1 MEEIDSTDGA
11 DILGGR
17 SLARYRGPVCRLCRR
32 EGMKLFLKG
41 ERCYKPSCPIE
52 KRGTQPPGQHGRN
65 VRRAKLIGYGEQL
78 REKQKV
84 KRIYGILERQFR
96 LYFERAARMKGVTG
110 ENLLALIE
118 RRLDNAVYRLG
129 YATSRAQAR
138 QLVQHGH
145 ITVNSRKVDIP
156 SFQVKVGDEVSV
168 AEKSRSNLHIQN
180 AFQTASGRG
189 RPGWLEILSLDE
201 MRGRVVAA
209 PNREEIGQN
218 INEQLIVELYSK

>member
-1 MEEIDSTDGA
+1 
-11 DILGGR
+11 
-17 SLARYRGPVCRLCRR
+17 
-32 EGMKLFLKG
+32 MKLFLKG

-84 KRIYGILERQFR
+84 KRIYGMLERQFR
-96 LYFERAARMKGVTG
+96 LYFERAVRMKGVTG
-110 ENLLALIE
+110 ENLLALLE
-118 RRLDNAVYRLG
+118 RRLDNVVYRLG

-138 QLVQHGH
+138 QLVSHGH
-145 ITVNSRKVDIP
+145 ILVNKHKVDIP
-156 SFQVKVGDEVSV
+156 SFQVKVGDEVEV
-168 AEKSRSNLHIQN
+168 VDGSRANIHIQS

-189 RPGWLEILSLDE
+189 RPGWLELAASDE
-201 MRGRVVAA
+201 MRGRVVAL
-209 PNREEIGQN
+209 PRREDIAQN

>member
-1 MEEIDSTDGA
+1 M
-11 DILGGR
+11 
-17 SLARYRGPVCRLCRR
+17 ARYRGPVCRLCRR

-84 KRIYGILERQFR
+84 KRIYGMLERQFR
-96 LYFERAARMKGVTG
+96 LYFERAVRTKGVTG
-110 ENLLALIE
+110 ENLLALLE
-118 RRLDNAVYRLG
+118 RRLDNVVYRLG
-129 YATSRAQAR
+129 YAMSRPQAR
-138 QLVQHGH
+138 QLVSHGH
-145 ITVNSRKVDIP
+145 VLVNGRKVDIP
-156 SFQVKVGDEVSV
+156 SFQVKVGDEISIR
-168 AEKSRSNLHIQN
+168 EGSRTNVHIQS

-189 RPGWLEILSLDE
+189 RPGWLEAVTVDD
-201 MRGRVVAA
+201 MRGRVVAL
-209 PNREEIGQN
+209 PRRDDIGQN

>member
-1 MEEIDSTDGA
+1 
-11 DILGGR
+11 
-17 SLARYRGPVCRLCRR
+17 LARYRGPVCRLCRR

-84 KRIYGILERQFR
+84 KRIYGMLERQFR
-96 LYFERAARMKGVTG
+96 LYFERAVRMKGVTG
-110 ENLLALIE
+110 ENLLALLE
-118 RRLDNAVYRLG
+118 RRLDNVVYRLG
-129 YATSRAQAR
+129 YATSRPQAR
-138 QLVQHGH
+138 QLVSHGH
-145 ITVNSRKVDIP
+145 ITVNGRKVDIP
-156 SFQVKVGDEVSV
+156 SFQVKVGDEVAV
-168 AEKSRSNLHIQN
+168 EEGSRANVHIQG

-189 RPGWLEILSLDE
+189 RPGWLEVVSQDD
-201 MRGRVVAA
+201 MRGRVTAL
-209 PNREEIGQN
+209 PRREDIGQN

>member
-1 MEEIDSTDGA
+1 
-11 DILGGR
+11 
-17 SLARYRGPVCRLCRR
+17 LARYRGPVCRLCRR

-110 ENLLALIE
+110 ENLLTLIE

-145 ITVNSRKVDIP
+145 ITVNNQKVDIP
-156 SFQVKVGDEVSV
+156 SFQVKVGDEVCV
-168 AEKSRSNLHIQN
+168 AEKSRSNIHIQN

-209 PNREEIGQN
+209 PRREEIAQN

>member
-1 MEEIDSTDGA
+1 
-11 DILGGR
+11 
-17 SLARYRGPVCRLCRR
+17 
-32 EGMKLFLKG
+32 MKLFLKG

-84 KRIYGILERQFR
+84 KRIYGMLERQFR
-96 LYFERAARMKGVTG
+96 LYFERAVRMKGVTG
-110 ENLLALIE
+110 ENLLALLE

-129 YATSRAQAR
+129 YATSRPQAR
-138 QLVQHGH
+138 QLVSHGH
-145 ITVNSRKVDIP
+145 ISVNGRKVDIP
-156 SFQVKVGDEVSV
+156 SFQVKVGDEISV
-168 AEKSRSNLHIQN
+168 RDASRSNVHIQG

-189 RPGWLEILSLDE
+189 RPGWLEITSVED
-201 MRGRVVAA
+201 MRGRVIAL
-209 PNREEIGQN
+209 PRREDIGQN

>member
-1 MEEIDSTDGA
+1 
-11 DILGGR
+11 
-17 SLARYRGPVCRLCRR
+17 LARYRGPVCRLCRR

-52 KRGTQPPGQHGRN
+52 KRGTQPPGQHGRT

-138 QLVQHGH
+138 QLVRHGH
-145 ITVNSRKVDIP
+145 ISVNGRKVNIP
-156 SFQVKVGDEVSV
+156 SFQVKVGDEVAV
-168 AEKSRSNLHIQN
+168 TEGSRTNAHIQN

-189 RPGWLEILSLDE
+189 RPGWLEILSADR
-201 MRGRVVAA
+201 MNGRVVAL
-209 PNREEIGQN
+209 PRREEIAQN

>member
-1 MEEIDSTDGA
+1 M
-11 DILGGR
+11 
-17 SLARYRGPVCRLCRR
+17 ARYRGPVCRLCRR

-84 KRIYGILERQFR
+84 KRIYGMLERQFR
-96 LYFERAARMKGVTG
+96 LYFERAVRTKGVTG
-110 ENLLALIE
+110 ENLLALLE
-118 RRLDNAVYRLG
+118 RRLDNVVYRLG
-129 YATSRAQAR
+129 YAMSRPQAR
-138 QLVQHGH
+138 QLVSHGH
-145 ITVNSRKVDIP
+145 VLVNGRKVDIP
-156 SFQVKVGDEVSV
+156 SFQVKVGDEITIR
-168 AEKSRSNLHIQN
+168 EGSRANGHIQS

-189 RPGWLEILSLDE
+189 RPGWLEVISADD
-201 MRGRVVAA
+201 MRGRVVAL
-209 PNREEIGQN
+209 PRREDIGQN

>member
-1 MEEIDSTDGA
+1 
-11 DILGGR
+11 
-17 SLARYRGPVCRLCRR
+17 LARYRGPVCRLCRR

-41 ERCYKPSCPIE
+41 ERCYKPTCPIE

-84 KRIYGILERQFR
+84 KRIYGMLERQFR
-96 LYFERAARMKGVTG
+96 LYFERAMRMKGVTG
-110 ENLLALIE
+110 ENLLALLE
-118 RRLDNAVYRLG
+118 RRLDNVVYRLG

-138 QLVQHGH
+138 QFVTHGH
-145 ITVNSRKVDIP
+145 VVVNSRKVDIP

-168 AEKSRSNLHIQN
+168 REGSRSNIHIQS

-189 RPGWLEILSLDE
+189 RPGWLEVMSSDD
-201 MRGRVVAA
+201 MRGRVMSL
-209 PNREEIGQN
+209 PRREDIGQN

>member
-1 MEEIDSTDGA
+1 M
-11 DILGGR
+11 
-17 SLARYRGPVCRLCRR
+17 ARYRGPVCRLCRR

-84 KRIYGILERQFR
+84 KRIYGMLERQFR
-96 LYFERAARMKGVTG
+96 LYFERAVRTKGVAG
-110 ENLLALIE
+110 ENLLALLE
-118 RRLDNAVYRLG
+118 RRLDNVVYRLG
-129 YATSRAQAR
+129 YAMSRPQAR
-138 QLVQHGH
+138 QLVSHGH
-145 ITVNSRKVDIP
+145 VLVNGRKVDIP
-156 SFQVKVGDEVSV
+156 SFQVKVGDEISIR
-168 AEKSRSNLHIQN
+168 EGSRTNVHIQS

-189 RPGWLEILSLDE
+189 RPGWLEAVTADD
-201 MRGRVVAA
+201 MRGRVVALPRRDDIA
-209 PNREEIGQN
+209 QN

>member
-1 MEEIDSTDGA
+1 M
-11 DILGGR
+11 
-17 SLARYRGPVCRLCRR
+17 ARYRGPVCRLCRR

-84 KRIYGILERQFR
+84 KRIYGMLERQFR
-96 LYFERAARMKGVTG
+96 LYFERAVRMKGVTG
-110 ENLLALIE
+110 ENLLALLE

-129 YATSRAQAR
+129 YATSRPQAR
-138 QLVQHGH
+138 QLVSHGH
-145 ITVNSRKVDIP
+145 ITVNGRKVDIP
-156 SFQVKVGDEVSV
+156 SFQIKVGDEIAVR
-168 AEKSRSNLHIQN
+168 EGSRSNVHIQS

-189 RPGWLEILSLDE
+189 RPGWLEVASGDD
-201 MRGRVVAA
+201 MRGHVVAL
-209 PNREEIGQN
+209 PRREDIGQN